1 LTLVSR
7 AEFLRR
13 SAALAGLALVPE
25 LAAACGGSNKSALD
39 RATRFESHPAIT
51 CPIVW

>member
-25 LAAACGGSNKSALD
+25 LAGIA
-39 RATRFESHPAIT
+39 